1 MKAAIVKIGNSRGIR
16 IPKPVFDQC
25 GFANEVELEVEN
37 RRLVIRPSST
47 TRANWEKSFSLMAK
61 KGDDAIQS
69 EYATMPND
77 WDETEWE
84 WK

>member
-16 IPKPVFDQC
+16 IPKPVFEQC
-25 GFANEVELEVEN
+25 GFTNEVELEVEN
-37 RRLVIRPSST
+37 HRLVVRSSSRP
-47 TRANWEKSFSLMAK
+47 RARWEESFSLMAK
-61 KGDDAIQS
+61 KGDDVLQS
-69 EYATMPND
+69 EYETMPNG